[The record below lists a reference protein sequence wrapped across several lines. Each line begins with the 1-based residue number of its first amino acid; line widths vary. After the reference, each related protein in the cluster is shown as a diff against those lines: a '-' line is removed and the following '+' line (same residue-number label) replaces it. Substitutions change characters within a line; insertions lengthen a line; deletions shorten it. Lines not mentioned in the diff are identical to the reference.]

1 MSSSS
6 AGERPLPAFRWEK
19 LGRVFCPQEHGGPA
33 WMSEF
38 AQAPATLL
46 FDDFVRVYFS
56 CRPPADERGRY
67 VSYSAYVDLDRSDL
81 FRILRVADRPILEL
95 GDLGTFDEF
104 GVYPVSV
111 IRDGDRVLAY
121 YGGWT
126 RCESV
131 PFNVAIGR
139 AVSGDGGRTFS
150 RCGPGPVLSRS
161 AHEPMTVS
169 GPKVRRFG
177 GRWFLFYVAGSK
189 WKVTDGRPESI
200 FKIRM
205 ATSVDGVTW
214 MREDR
219 DLIAPVL
226 EDDECQASPDVV
238 WLDGRYHMFF
248 SFKFGSDFRNA
259 ERGYRIG
266 YAWSADLLQW
276 TRDDTRAGIV
286 RSEPGAWDAD
296 CQAYP
301 HVFELDG
308 ETFMLYLGNEVGRCG
323 FGLARRVVDERLADG
338 SS

>member
-131 PFNVAIGR
+131 PFNVAIGCAESR
-139 AVSGDGGRTFS
+139 DDGVTF
-150 RCGPGPVLSRS
+150 RRLGPGPLLSYS
-161 AHEPMTVS
+161 LDEPFVVS

-177 GRWFLFYVAGSK
+177 GRWYLWYIAGRR
-189 WKVTDGRPESI
+189 WKAVDGRPEPVY
-200 FKIRM
+200 KIR
-205 ATSVDGVTW
+205 AAVSDDGLEW
-214 MREDR
+214 SRCGR
-219 DLIAPVL
+219 DLIESRIE
-226 EDDECQASPDVV
+226 EDEAQASPDVF
-238 WLDGRYHMFF
+238 LAGGRYHMFF
-248 SFKFGSDFRNA
+248 CYRRSADYRGREN
-259 ERGYRIG
+259 GYRIG
-266 YAWSADLLQW
+266 YAWSDDLDVW
-276 TRDDTRAGIV
+276 TREDSRAGIDV
-286 RSEPGAWDAD
+286 AASGWDSEMVS
-296 CQAYP
+296 YP
-301 HVFELDG
+301 HVFEVDG
-308 ETFMLYLGNEVGRCG
+308 VTYLAYLGNDVGRDG
-323 FGLARRVVDERLADG
+323 FGLACLDGRLE
-338 SS
+338 